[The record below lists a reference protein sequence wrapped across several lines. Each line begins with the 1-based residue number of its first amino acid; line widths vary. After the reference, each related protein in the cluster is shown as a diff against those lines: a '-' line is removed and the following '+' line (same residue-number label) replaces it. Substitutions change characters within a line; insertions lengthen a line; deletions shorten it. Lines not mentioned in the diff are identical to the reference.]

1 MKANGFK
8 NQPPAGNTAKIFGI
22 SFVFSLV
29 MAFNLAKILDDPVTT
44 AAWGATAGFLAGFGW
59 CFMGIGIIRQFER
72 KPWSYV
78 LINGGFLTVAL
89 TVMGLIPG
97 AGAEWLSLLNRT
109 MKRAHLPPGRQS
121 GVTSVNE
128 PEIANLR
135 MGVLEGFRKG
145 HVGAEA
151 RCQSTTPTRPKT
163 SAAPAKT

>member
-1 MKANGFK
+1 
-8 NQPPAGNTAKIFGI
+8 
-22 SFVFSLV
+22 
-29 MAFNLAKILDDPVTT
+29 
-44 AAWGATAGFLAGFGW
+44 
-59 CFMGIGIIRQFER
+59 MGIGIIRQFER

-78 LINGGFLTVAL
+78 LINGSFLTVAL

-135 MGVLEGFRKG
+135 MGCPRGIQKRSRWRRSTLSVNDTNAPKDQR
-145 HVGAEA
+145 GASKDFNRLPGVSEA
-151 RCQSTTPTRPKT
+151 
-163 SAAPAKT
+163 